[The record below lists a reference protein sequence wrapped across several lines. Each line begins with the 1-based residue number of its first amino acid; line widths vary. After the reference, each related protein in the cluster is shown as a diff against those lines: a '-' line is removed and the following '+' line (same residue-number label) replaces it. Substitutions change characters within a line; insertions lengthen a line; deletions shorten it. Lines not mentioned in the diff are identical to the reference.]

1 MFLTVEQAAKE
12 LHANVDTVRRKA
24 AEGSIPARKFGRRW
38 LFDPE
43 QLRQYVRGEWRST
56 NEAPA
61 VPGGLDSQ
69 LAVRL
74 FAEAPAPPTKKTPQN
89 TKQPFGI
96 VTGGKQ
102 N

>member
-12 LHANVDTVRRKA
+12 LHCNVDTVRRLA
-24 AEGSIPARKFGRRW
+24 AADKIPARKVGRRW

-43 QLRQYVRGEWRST
+43 QLRQYVRGEWRSI

-74 FAEAPAPPTKKTPQN
+74 FAEAPAPQTKSSPQN
-89 TKQPFGI
+89 SRPLFGI

-102 N
+102 S